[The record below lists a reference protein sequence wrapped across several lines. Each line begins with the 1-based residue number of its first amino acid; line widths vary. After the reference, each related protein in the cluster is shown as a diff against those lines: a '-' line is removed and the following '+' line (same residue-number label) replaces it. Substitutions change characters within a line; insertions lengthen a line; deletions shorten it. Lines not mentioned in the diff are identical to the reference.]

1 MKKSI
6 NYLFIFGF
14 LFFVFSFS
22 VNALEASMSVKCN
35 TLKLNG
41 SSTCKVYANISG
53 GGLEG
58 VSVSSLEIVSGD
70 DVIAIAETFKA
81 NDNRFSARKNV
92 YLGTFKI
99 KSLGKNGTGKVNLKL
114 VARSDPGQATVT
126 LSPKTGVVATFNV
139 LSSVATLSSI
149 SVNDAPINGFDSN
162 VYSYKLSGITNSS
175 VKVSAL
181 GSLSSVKVSGAG
193 THKLKCGNN
202 TVVLNTVSQ
211 DKSKKL
217 KYKLTINRTCD
228 DNTTLKNIVLS
239 SGTLA
244 PAFSASTTDYKVN
257 VDSKTEN
264 ITINVDKG
272 SEGQKISGLVNN
284 KKLAFGDN
292 TFKIKVTSEKGSS
305 RTYKIIVNRADDRS
319 NNAFLSTLTL
329 DSGKLNF
336 DKNVFNYEVKVL
348 NTVEKINVVANAE
361 DAKAKVDVTNPD
373 TLKEGENNI
382 VVKVTA
388 ENGSTQEY
396 TIKVNRLKAG
406 EVMGDNPNIK
416 LLTITGYTINFNP
429 LTTSYNLKIDNK
441 TDSLGI
447 NVIMEEDGAT
457 YLISGNENLKDG
469 SVIVIDTTSLDGTKN
484 TYKIIIEKS
493 NTDFYILIG
502 AGVLLVGSLSAII
515 AIMVKKRKGK
525 NNGIMDS
532 IGSSA
537 GSVDVSKSD
546 AVEDVNP
553 IQEESVEGGDFGKS
567 KSWFRK
573 HKSIP
578 KNEVMS
584 FEELKKYDPTNKENG
599 IVGRSAPSE
608 EYERVEITEDQTKQ
622 CPKCGHRINF
632 SAKVCPYCD
641 KEF

>member
-99 KSLGKNGTGKVNLKL
+99 K
-114 VARSDPGQATVT
+114 
-126 LSPKTGVVATFNV
+126 
-139 LSSVATLSSI
+139 
-149 SVNDAPINGFDSN
+149 
-162 VYSYKLSGITNSS
+162 
-175 VKVSAL
+175 
-181 GSLSSVKVSGAG
+181 
-193 THKLKCGNN
+193 
-202 TVVLNTVSQ
+202 
-211 DKSKKL
+211 
-217 KYKLTINRTCD
+217 
-228 DNTTLKNIVLS
+228 
-239 SGTLA
+239 
-244 PAFSASTTDYKVN
+244 
-257 VDSKTEN
+257 
-264 ITINVDKG
+264 
-272 SEGQKISGLVNN
+272 
-284 KKLAFGDN
+284 
-292 TFKIKVTSEKGSS
+292 VTSEKGSS

-319 NNAFLSTLTL
+319 NNALLSTLTL

-348 NTVEKINVVANAE
+348 NAVEKINVVANAE

-382 VVKVTA
+382 VIKVTA

-441 TDSLGI
+441 ADSLGI